1 MDLPPF
7 PPALDTEDALKRV
20 LADVHTLT
28 QEGEGADRET
38 YLAALRTQLA
48 TVQLDSR
55 QSPLASAYEDV
66 ITYLEFSLLPLL
78 DPKDQARLFRSH
90 LLPGLAIDVDLKS
103 QIELLFIL
111 YGFPAA
117 LAVRQRLLHA
127 LLDNEEVVGDA
138 PLTVASSATPLPPTI
153 KNWLV
158 DFLSFGSV
166 RGLPGALEVA
176 NYLQQSAN
184 VRLLRP
190 EQREQLRQVL
200 NLYAFLLH
208 PPIVERLQKPSSGV
222 APHRATPIVP
232 ASQPEDFRSALL
244 RSLFEEAQ
252 LEETI
257 YIEEERLLAG
267 QPYRFSNIART
278 LQAAREQQR
287 PERVQATLFLLA
299 RSGDLRTLLS
309 RDSVSAAFLE
319 REILPRVL
327 PALKRQRT
335 GLDLASLQ
343 ADFRAQPNR
352 PAYRLLF
359 LQAILTETYR
369 GDQAAAARVGARL
382 CGLLVQQGDR
392 DAAHFAY
399 YDAASEHYHW
409 GDLTVDSQGV
419 PTPV

>member
-28 QEGEGADRET
+28 QEGEAADRET

-48 TVQLDSR
+48 AAQLDR
-55 QSPLASAYEDV
+55 DHSPLAPAYEDV

-78 DPKDQARLFRSH
+78 DPKDQTRLFRGH
-90 LLPGLAIDVDLKS
+90 LLPGLAIDVDLKT

-127 LLDNEEVVGDA
+127 LLDNEESIGEA

-190 EQREQLRQVL
+190 EQRGQLHQVL

-208 PPIVERLQKPSSGV
+208 PPIVERLQKPAIPAV
-222 APHRATPIVP
+222 QHRAAPIP
-232 ASQPEDFRSALL
+232 AAAQPDDFRSALL
-244 RSLFEEAQ
+244 QSLFEEAQ
-252 LEETI
+252 LEESI
-257 YIEEERLLAG
+257 FVEEERLLAG
-267 QPYRFSNIART
+267 QPYSFSGIVRT
-278 LQAAREQQR
+278 FHAAIEQQR

-309 RDSVSAAFLE
+309 RDTTSAAFVE
-319 REILPRVL
+319 REVLPRVL
-327 PALKRQRT
+327 PALRRQRT
-335 GLDLASLQ
+335 GLDLAALQ
-343 ADFRAQPNR
+343 VDFRAQPNR

-359 LQAILTETYR
+359 LQTVLTETYR
-369 GDQAAAARVGARL
+369 GDRAAAARVGARL

-399 YDAASEHYHW
+399 YDAASEQYRW